1 MSGSKRAGYAGWMQI
16 PRRTFQHGGVSS
28 ASNRTSEESSSAL
41 PLVLIVEDDG
51 SVRHLLAKALSTAFT
66 IMTARDGHE
75 GLGLAFVLRPALVL
89 CDVQMPRL
97 NGLEFL
103 VELRKNLLL
112 ATTPVVMLTGFLDK
126 DLELEL
132 RLKGAADCLAKP
144 CSVDTLI
151 ARLNGAIQSARVA
164 AEASEASPLTERTAA
179 K

>member
-1 MSGSKRAGYAGWMQI
+1 MQI
-16 PRRTFQHGGVSS
+16 PRRTFQQSG
-28 ASNRTSEESSSAL
+28 TSPHSVNEAGSTL

-51 SVRHLLAKALSTAFT
+51 TVRHVLARALSTAFT
-66 IMTARDGHE
+66 VMTARDGHE

-112 ATTPVVMLTGFLDK
+112 ANTPVVMLTGFLDQE
-126 DLELEL
+126 LELEL

-151 ARLNGAIQSARVA
+151 ARLGQAIERSRVA
-164 AEASEASPLTERTAA
+164 AEPPPTERSRV